1 MTEASRARAEVM
13 ATGLYP
19 HQIEGVAFLLGR
31 QRSIL
36 ADDMG
41 LGKTRQSAIAMVEA
55 RPDGPYLLV
64 CPAAVKTNWS
74 RELVLALPEAE
85 TRIVGPQPPP
95 PPGFGG
101 WAIINY
107 DILGKHLA
115 SLRELEWNGL
125 VFDEAHYLKNHRSKR
140 HRFAVDLASHTGDDA
155 VIHLLTG
162 TPLTSRPRDLFP
174 LLQLVRHSLGR
185 SFLTFAKRYCDAFK
199 GDFGWVTEGASNIQ
213 ELTVQLHG
221 VMLRRTKNETLDL
234 PPKMRTW
241 LDVEVTSSV
250 ARRMSE
256 AVLELMK
263 TVSRRGERPDLG
275 KESDNAQNVVVDA
288 ERDTKKESRRR
299 GSVLGRLQ
307 KARERLAEAKVRTTI
322 PFVENAIEQ
331 GEKVLLFSCFATPL
345 ERFRKHF
352 GDSAVGISGEMP
364 MRQRQ
369 ISIDRFQND
378 ESVRLMAAQIIAGG
392 VGINLTAARQ
402 VVFNDLDWV
411 PVNHWQAED
420 RAYRIGQTAAVNVTY
435 MVASGTVDEFVR
447 TVLEE
452 KTNIIDQLVEGA
464 ALPEELQLDVMGELR
479 RVMGALERTLVR
491 LSPADVDETKMRELL
506 EEAGRTFRESHEH
519 VEGTSSVPPPPAAI
533 EALARVLAG
542 PTTEQYRVDS
552 SSKPGEYY
560 LLEVD
565 GSDVVCNC
573 KGFSYRG
580 SCQHARTLKELLV
593 TGDELPRG
601 FSRFAP

>member
-41 LGKTRQSAIAMVEA
+41 LGKTRQSAIAMAEA
-55 RPDGPYLLV
+55 RPDGPYLVV

-74 RELVLALPEAE
+74 RELVLALPDAE
-85 TRIVGPQPPP
+85 SRIVGPQPPP
-95 PPGFGG
+95 ARGFDG

-107 DILGKHLA
+107 DILGKHLEV
-115 SLRELEWNGL
+115 LKEHQWNGL

-140 HRFAVDLASHTGDDA
+140 HRFAVDLASHTGDDT

-199 GDFGWVTEGASNIQ
+199 GDFGWVTEGASNIE

-241 LDVEVTSSV
+241 LEVEVGPGA

-263 TVSRRGERPDLG
+263 TVSRRGERIDSGKRPDNDHEVAG
-275 KESDNAQNVVVDA
+275 AT

-299 GSVLGRLQ
+299 GSVLGKLQ
-307 KARERLAEAKVRTTI
+307 KARERLAAAKVGTTI

-331 GEKVLLFSCFATPL
+331 GEKVLLFSCFAIPL
-345 ERFRKHF
+345 TRFRKHF
-352 GDSAVGISGEMP
+352 GESAVGVSGEMP

-369 ISIDRFQND
+369 ISIDRFQTD
-378 ESVRLMAAQIIAGG
+378 DSVRLMAAQIVAGG

-435 MVASGTVDEFVR
+435 MVAGGTVDEFVR
-447 TVLEE
+447 SVLEE
-452 KTNIIDQLVEGA
+452 KSNIIDQLVEGS

-479 RVMGALERTLVR
+479 SIMGALEPTLER
-491 LSPADVDETKMRELL
+491 LSPVDVDEAKMRELL
-506 EEAGRTFRESHEH
+506 QEAGRTFRESQEH
-519 VEGTSSVPPPPAAI
+519 VEIAAGAPPPPAAL
-533 EALARVLAG
+533 ETLARVLVG

-580 SCQHARTLKELLV
+580 SCQHARTLKALLV
-593 TGDELPRG
+593 TGDELPQE
-601 FSRFAP
+601 FSRIVP

>member
-1 MTEASRARAEVM
+1 MSEASRARAKVM

-41 LGKTRQSAIAMVEA
+41 LGKTRQSAIAMAEA
-55 RPDGPYLLV
+55 RPDGPYLVV

-74 RELVLALPEAE
+74 RELVLALPDTE

-95 PPGFGG
+95 ARGFDG

-107 DILGKHLA
+107 DILGKHLE
-115 SLRELEWNGL
+115 SLKAHNWNGL

-140 HRFAVDLASHTGDDA
+140 HRFAVDLAEHAGDGT

-162 TPLTSRPRDLFP
+162 TPLTNRPRDLFP

-199 GDFGWVTEGASNIQ
+199 GDFGWVTEGASNIE

-234 PPKMRTW
+234 PPKLRTW
-241 LDVEVTSSV
+241 LEVEVGPGA

-256 AVLELMK
+256 VVLELMK
-263 TVSRRGERPDLG
+263 TVSRRGELLNS
-275 KESDNAQNVVVDA
+275 ESDSDPGGAAV
-288 ERDTKKESRRR
+288 EEKTTRRRR
-299 GSVLGRLQ
+299 GNVLGKLQ
-307 KARERLAEAKVRTTI
+307 KARERLAAAKVRSTI

-331 GEKVLLFSCFATPL
+331 GEKVLLFSCFAIPL
-345 ERFRKHF
+345 ARIHRHF
-352 GDSAVGISGEMP
+352 GESAVGISGEMP

-378 ESVRLMAAQIIAGG
+378 DSIRLMAAQIVAGG

-435 MVASGTVDEFVR
+435 MVATGTVDEFVR
-447 TVLEE
+447 SVLEE
-452 KTNIIDQLVEGA
+452 KSNIIDQLVEGS

-479 RVMGALERTLVR
+479 RVMGALEPTLER
-491 LSPADVDETKMRELL
+491 LSPVDVDEAKMRELL
-506 EEAGRTFRESHEH
+506 EEAGRTFRESQEH
-519 VEGTSSVPPPPAAI
+519 VEIVASAPPPPAAL
-533 EALARVLAG
+533 ETLARVLVG

-565 GSDVVCNC
+565 GTDVVCNC

-593 TGDELPRG
+593 TGDELPQG
-601 FSRFAP
+601 FSRIVPD

>member
-1 MTEASRARAEVM
+1 MSEASRARAEVM

-55 RPDGPYLLV
+55 RPYGPYLV
-64 CPAAVKTNWS
+64 ICPAAVKTNWS
-74 RELVLALPEAE
+74 RELALALPQAE
-85 TRIVGPQPPP
+85 VRIVGPAPPP
-95 PPGFGG
+95 QPGFEG
-101 WAIINY
+101 WSIINY
-107 DILGKHLA
+107 DILGKHLE
-115 SLRELEWNGL
+115 SLKAHNWNGL

-140 HRFAVDLASHTGDDA
+140 HRFAVDLAEHAGDGT

-162 TPLTSRPRDLFP
+162 TPLTNRPRDLFP

-199 GDFGWVTEGASNIQ
+199 GEYGWVEDGASNIE

-234 PPKMRTW
+234 PPKLRTW
-241 LDVEVTSSV
+241 LEVEVGPGA

-256 AVLELMK
+256 VVLELMK
-263 TVSRRGERPDLG
+263 TVSRRGELLNSETD
-275 KESDNAQNVVVDA
+275 SDPNGATV
-288 ERDTKKESRRR
+288 EETTTRRRR
-299 GSVLGRLQ
+299 GNVLGKLQ
-307 KARERLAEAKVRTTI
+307 KARERLAAAKVRSTI

-331 GEKVLLFSCFATPL
+331 GEKVLLFSCFAIPL
-345 ERFRKHF
+345 ARIHRHF
-352 GDSAVGISGEMP
+352 GESAVGISGEMP

-369 ISIDRFQND
+369 VSIDRFQND
-378 ESVRLMAAQIIAGG
+378 DSIRLMAAQIVAGG

-435 MVASGTVDEFVR
+435 MVAGGTVDEFVR

-452 KTNIIDQLVEGA
+452 KANLIDQLVEGK
-464 ALPEELQLDVMGELR
+464 ALPDELQLDVMGELR
-479 RVMGALERTLVR
+479 RVIGALEPQLQA
-491 LSPADVDETKMRELL
+491 LSPTDLNETKIRELL
-506 EEAGRTFRESHEH
+506 EEAGNSFRESQPHADP
-519 VEGTSSVPPPPAAI
+519 SAISAPPPAAVD
-533 EALARVLAG
+533 ALARVLTG
-542 PTTEQYRVDS
+542 PSTERYRVDS

-565 GSDVVCNC
+565 GSDVLCNC

-580 SCQHARTLKELLV
+580 SCQHSRTLKQLLV
-593 TGDELPRG
+593 ADDDLPSG
-601 FSRFAP
+601 YSRIGG